1 VSDYVRYIDRT
12 RDYYL
17 AEGYEKPYQWAHFET
32 VPFARLTK
40 PLAECCVTIV
50 STSGMRSRSGNLREA
65 EEQHGAGFAASTY
78 SIPSDFPIDD
88 LFTDRMGYD
97 RFATHL
103 DDVGSYFPL
112 AQLRRA
118 AATGRVGAVA
128 ARCHGVRENYSQRRT
143 STIDAP
149 TVLERC
155 LEDGVDVAL
164 LVPV

>member
-1 VSDYVRYIDRT
+1 MSVDVPYIDRT
-12 RDYYL
+12 RDYYQ

-32 VPFARLTK
+32 VPFTPLAK

-65 EEQHGAGFAASTY
+65 EEQHGAGFASSTY

-103 DDVGSYFPL
+103 EDVGSYFPL
-112 AQLRRA
+112 ARLRSAVASGRA
-118 AATGRVGAVA
+118 GAVA
-128 ARCHGVRENYSQRRT
+128 ARCHGVTENYSQRRT

-149 TVLERC
+149 AILEKCR
-155 LEDGVDVAL
+155 EDGVDVAL

>member
-1 VSDYVRYIDRT
+1 MGDYVRYIDKT

-17 AEGYEKPYQWAHFET
+17 AEGYDEPYRWAHFDA
-32 VPFARLTK
+32 VPFTPLTK

-50 STSGMRSRSGNLREA
+50 STSGIRSRSGALGEA

-78 SIPSDFPIDD
+78 SIPSAFPLDD
-88 LFTDRMGYD
+88 LFTDRMGFD

-112 AQLRRA
+112 ARLREA
-118 AATGRVGAVA
+118 EASGRVGAVA
-128 ARCHGVRENYSQRRT
+128 ARCHGVHESYSQRRT
-143 STIDAP
+143 LEVDAP

-155 LEDGVDVAL
+155 REDGVDVAL